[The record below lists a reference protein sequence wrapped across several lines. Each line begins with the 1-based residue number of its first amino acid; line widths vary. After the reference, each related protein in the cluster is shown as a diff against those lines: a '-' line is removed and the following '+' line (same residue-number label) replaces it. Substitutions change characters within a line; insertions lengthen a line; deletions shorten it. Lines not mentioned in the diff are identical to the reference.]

1 MGGGNFGSGG
11 TNPGTGGSGD
21 GGTGT
26 GSADTGGTGGGG
38 PITVGPCGRTVG
50 SCEEPEVTVTEID
63 FGVAITPYGNEWDT
77 LPLPAALASMPSGGT
92 RVAARGTDG
101 RIHIA
106 TLDCDDE
113 MVGTPITLDAVD
125 LQDIH
130 ADDEGGAVLLTRP
143 GPGSGDDSCGPINT
157 CDSSSSP
164 CYNSFI
170 VRFDHTGEVWAT
182 PVTNLSESQ
191 DAYQNGAR
199 FVWERYQHH
208 GRLAFDGTNY
218 AAYFAIAITTPGN
231 QQCAKPGGVDV
242 HEGDRMQVV
251 SSSGML
257 LSHPQAMAVG
267 CSHSWTTRIVWDP
280 RNSKF
285 MMVCATDNPDTGSGS
300 LNTGKGCRI
309 ARPGPYRTVAAEDC
323 TGQFWGGDLVLAEG
337 SGYWTAYTQNGSA
350 HLVRFTDDGPQQTV
364 SKVASTDHVKLVRF
378 GAGKMLLAWGS
389 GSAMRAQVYDAT
401 DATPIGEE
409 FDIPVEDHNYHAFKA
424 FPDGSV
430 AYPARGSTSTSLRV
444 ARVMACE

>member
-1 MGGGNFGSGG
+1 M
-11 TNPGTGGSGD
+11 T
-21 GGTGT
+21 
-26 GSADTGGTGGGG
+26 
-38 PITVGPCGRTVG
+38 
-50 SCEEPEVTVTEID
+50 EVD
-63 FGVAITPYGNEWDT
+63 FGVPITAYGNEWDT

-92 RVAARGTDG
+92 RVAGRATDG
-101 RIHIA
+101 TIHVA
-106 TLDCDDE
+106 TLDCNDE
-113 MVGTPITLDAVD
+113 MVGTPIVLDAVD

-130 ADDEGGAVLLTRP
+130 ADDEGGVVLLTRP
-143 GPGSGDDSCGPINT
+143 GPGSGEHYCGPTNT

-164 CYNSFI
+164 CYNSFL

-257 LSHPQAMAVG
+257 VSHPQAMAVG
-267 CSHSWTTRIVWDP
+267 CSHSWTTRIVWDH
-280 RNSKF
+280 RSSQF
-285 MMVCATDNPDTGSGS
+285 VMVCATDNPDTGSGS

-364 SKVASTDHVKLVRF
+364 SNVASTDHVKLVRF
-378 GAGKMLLAWGS
+378 GTGKMLLAWSS
-389 GSAMRAQVYDAT
+389 GSAMRARVYDAT
-401 DATPIGEE
+401 DATPIGPE

-430 AYPARGSTSTSLRV
+430 AYPARGSTNTSLRI